1 MFPRTISTTKMR
13 LDSLKASEHKKGR
26 FLLTLEDGTILRVTE
41 EEVLRFRLREGQELD
56 GEALEGIR
64 KSANTSQTKTR
75 AANMIASRPLSKREL
90 TKRLVQKGSDASDAE
105 TAVEWLEELG
115 AVNDEAY
122 AETLVWHYSAR
133 GYGAARIREELHR
146 RGVPREL
153 WQNALEELPDSG
165 ETLDALI
172 QKKCKGDLADP
183 KERKRVCDALLR
195 RGFSWSEVRAA
206 LGRYMTEIPEE

>member
-1 MFPRTISTTKMR
+1 MFPLTISMTVTMR
-13 LDSLKASEHKKGR
+13 LDSLKPSQHKKGR
-26 FLLTLEDGTILRVTE
+26 FLLTLEDGTLLRVTE
-41 EEVLRFRLREGQELD
+41 EELLRFRLREGQELD
-56 GEALEGIR
+56 RETVEALQ
-64 KSANTSQTKTR
+64 KSASASNTKAR

-90 TKRLVQKGSDASDAE
+90 HKRLVQKGSDASDAE
-105 TAVEWLEELG
+105 AAVEWLEELG
-115 AVNDEAY
+115 AVNDKAY
-122 AETLVWHYSAR
+122 AEALVRHYAAR

-153 WQNALEELPDSG
+153 WAAALEELPDSG

-172 QKKCKGDLADP
+172 QKKCKGDLTDP

-206 LGRYMTEIPEE
+206 LGRYTEIPEE